1 MSEAAS
7 HGELLPLG
15 STVRSNLRARIGW
28 ICHGIRIAAAAW
40 LGWMVVM
47 TLISWSDKAAVL
59 KAYGNWFSTD
69 FSAVSN
75 ARYAAAFAVVLMT
88 LLTAV
93 PVAVCIWQ
101 LAGTY
106 LAGRVFTVDAAVWL
120 RRAGIFGVVAI
131 IFSIVARAVVASII
145 AGQLVLIPPR
155 GFFVLPQDVLYL
167 IFALLVLALAHIF
180 KAAAEMA
187 DDHAQIV

>member
-1 MSEAAS
+1 SMSEAAS
-7 HGELLPLG
+7 HGELLPVG

-47 TLISWSDKAAVL
+47 TLISWSDKAAIL
-59 KAYGNWFSTD
+59 EAYGHWFSAD
-69 FSAVSN
+69 FSMVSN
-75 ARYAAAFAVVLMT
+75 ARYAVAFGVVLVT

-120 RRAGIFGVVAI
+120 RRAGIFGVAAI
-131 IFSIVARAVVASII
+131 IFSILARAVVASII
-145 AGQLVLIPPR
+145 AGQLVLI
-155 GFFVLPQDVLYL
+155 
-167 IFALLVLALAHIF
+167 
-180 KAAAEMA
+180 
-187 DDHAQIV
+187 